1 MKGRVWFYTGWSGKV
16 SMVEM
21 LEQRLEGREGAT
33 YVASGKEGSVLCR
46 PVWLPT
52 NEHGGEL

>member
-1 MKGRVWFYTGWSGKV
+1 MWFYTGWSGKV